1 MEAVDTEFQDCMA
14 AMVRKFPGSEEARR
28 AEAGRRCRTEPGVRG
43 QRRRSLIMI
52 HVGMDSRSIRSI
64 KYFRNIGDFLLRNNS
79 IDWSVFF
86 LFFWFVHKNQ
96 RQIHKLN

>member
-14 AMVRKFPGSEEARR
+14 AM
-28 AEAGRRCRTEPGVRG
+28 RG
-43 QRRRSLIMI
+43 QRVRSLIMI

-86 LFFWFVHKNQ
+86 LFFGLSTKTTDKFTN
-96 RQIHKLN
+96 

>member
-52 HVGMDSRSIRSI
+52 HVGMD
-64 KYFRNIGDFLLRNNS
+64 
-79 IDWSVFF
+79 
-86 LFFWFVHKNQ
+86 
-96 RQIHKLN
+96 